1 MAKYASAL
9 VQLGFSLD
17 RIGFIFRFYLEA
29 APFVL
34 RTLLKDELDLFDD
47 ELGNLAIGC
56 EFDFQRKNLAP
67 RDVIIRTDKALISKT
82 DENELLASRYIFCRF
97 INATRIDFSYLRLA
111 FSLYSTSLQ
120 HILIASERD
129 YSEAGIPG
137 PELDKLRIIKEAS
150 FVISPDELVGQV
162 NLAIN

>member
-82 DENELLASRYIFCRF
+82 DENELLASRYIFLSFYKRGLIF
-97 INATRIDFSYLRLA
+97 LTLD
-111 FSLYSTSLQ
+111 SLFHS
-120 HILIASERD
+120 ILL
-129 YSEAGIPG
+129 P
-137 PELDKLRIIKEAS
+137 
-150 FVISPDELVGQV
+150 F
-162 NLAIN
+162 NTF